1 MLLRRQVLEAVKEAI
16 RAADSS
22 SIIRRKV
29 RLQGRKLIVESIT
42 LDLSLIE
49 RVFVI
54 GGGKATLGMAIE
66 IERILG
72 NRITDG
78 LVNIPDYS
86 TPKPGSHRVKLNEA
100 THPIP
105 SMKGAIG
112 VEKMLKLVNKPT
124 PRDLVICLISGGGS
138 ALMPLPIPGVSLTD
152 KQQVAQQLLTSG
164 ANIAEVNT
172 VRKHL
177 SAVKGGRLAEKLYPA
192 TVLSLIIS
200 DVVGDRLETIASG
213 PTVPDST
220 TYADARRVLQKYRVW
235 NSTPLG
241 ARGAIEKGLAGFL
254 RETPKPGSKIF
265 RRVHNIVVGSN
276 RQSCVAA
283 AQTLRKKGYK
293 TILLTAQIEGEARVV
308 GHVLG
313 SILSDINR
321 TKFSLTSPVALI
333 AGGET
338 TVTVKGKGKGGRNQ
352 ELVLAAALGIHG
364 LSGVAIAS
372 VGTDGLDGTTDAAG
386 AVADGT
392 TVGRALKRGLDPED
406 FLENNDSYHFF
417 KKLGDLI
424 ITGPTGTNVNDII
437 ISIA

>member
-1 MLLRRQVLEAVKEAI
+1 MPLRRQVLEAVREAI
-16 RAADSS
+16 KAADP
-22 SIIRRKV
+22 RRIV
-29 RLQGRKLIVESIT
+29 RQQVRIQGGKLIACSIRV
-42 LDLSLIE
+42 DLSVFE

-54 GGGKATLGMAIE
+54 GGGKAALGMAIE

-72 NRITDG
+72 ERITDG
-78 LVNIPDYS
+78 LVNIPDYLP
-86 TPKPGSHRVKLNEA
+86 PKPGTHRVKLNAA

-112 VEKMLKLVNKPT
+112 VQKMLKLVNKPT

-138 ALMPLPIPGVSLTD
+138 ALMPLPIPGVSLRD
-152 KQQVAQQLLTSG
+152 KQQVAQQLLSSG

-200 DVVGDRLETIASG
+200 DVVGDRLEAIASG

-220 TYADARRVLQKYRVW
+220 TYADARRALQKYGIW
-235 NSTPLG
+235 DSIPIG
-241 ARGAIEKGLAGFL
+241 ARGAIEKGLAGSL
-254 RETPKPGSKIF
+254 GETPKPGSRIF
-265 RRVHNIVVGSN
+265 RRVRNIILGNN
-276 RQSCVAA
+276 RQSCLAA
-283 AQTLRKKGYK
+283 AQTLRQKGYK
-293 TILLTAQIEGEARVV
+293 TIILTTQIEGEARVI

-392 TVGRALKRGLDPED
+392 SVGRALKMGLDPED

-424 ITGPTGTNVNDII
+424 VTGPTRTNVNDII